1 MDSNSNRDRIPAEL
15 QDIEETLRAN
25 RHEASPLELDR
36 IKLQAIRQAAQ
47 QRPSFLAR
55 QKGAFMK
62 SRLAMMLVIAAG
74 FMLST
79 TGAGLAISG
88 SSSSGSAAGSQY
100 TPAGVE
106 EHGNHP
112 KETQGVK
119 GAHAEG
125 GNKCDESGSGSNGAG
140 GNGAGGNSSANGNG
154 NGNCKHSGS
163 STEPA
168 TSESAPAEVE
178 VAPVAAEQQAVVSN
192 GSSLPFTGFVAIP
205 LLIIGVLMVV
215 GGAMLRLKSRK
226 ENTVA

>member
-1 MDSNSNRDRIPAEL
+1 MDSNSNRNRIPAEL
-15 QDIEETLRAN
+15 HDIEETLRAN
-25 RHEASPLELDR
+25 RPETSPLELDR
-36 IKLQAIRQAAQ
+36 IKLQAIRQATQ
-47 QRPSFLAR
+47 GRPSFLAR

-106 EHGNHP
+106 EHSGHQN
-112 KETQGVK
+112 EGQGVK
-119 GAHAEG
+119 GAATHG
-125 GNKCDESGSGSNGAG
+125 GNKCSENGSNGG
-140 GNGAGGNSSANGNG
+140 GGNSGANANGNC
-154 NGNCKHSGS
+154 NN
-163 STEPA
+163 TEPA
-168 TSESAPAEVE
+168 QAETAPAEVE
-178 VAPVAAEQQAVVSN
+178 VAPVPAEQQAVVSN

-226 ENTVA
+226 QHTAV

>member
-1 MDSNSNRDRIPAEL
+1 MNSNSNRDGIPAEL
-15 QDIEETLRAN
+15 HDIEETLRAN
-25 RHEASPLELDR
+25 RPETSPLELDR
-36 IKLQAIRQAAQ
+36 IKLQAIRQATQ
-47 QRPSFLAR
+47 GRPSFLAR

-88 SSSSGSAAGSQY
+88 SSSSGSAAESQY

-106 EHGNHP
+106 EHGGHHSEN
-112 KETQGVK
+112 QGVK
-119 GAHAEG
+119 GAATKG
-125 GNKCDESGSGSNGAG
+125 GNECSGNGTGSNGG
-140 GNGAGGNSSANGNG
+140 GGNSGANGS
-154 NGNCKHSGS
+154 NCNQPVE
-163 STEPA
+163 TEP
-168 TSESAPAEVE
+168 APAEVE
-178 VAPVAAEQQAVVSN
+178 VAPVPAEQQAVVSN

-226 ENTVA
+226 QHTA

>member
-1 MDSNSNRDRIPAEL
+1 MDSDSNRNRIPAEL
-15 QDIEETLRAN
+15 HDIEETLRAN
-25 RHEASPLELDR
+25 RPETSPLELDR

-47 QRPSFLAR
+47 GRPSFVAR

-106 EHGNHP
+106 EHGGHQN
-112 KETQGVK
+112 EGQGVK
-119 GAHAEG
+119 GAATHG
-125 GNKCDESGSGSNGAG
+125 GSKCSENGSNNSGSNGAG
-140 GNGAGGNSSANGNG
+140 GNSGANGNC
-154 NGNCKHSGS
+154 NNSEPAE
-163 STEPA
+163 TEP
-168 TSESAPAEVE
+168 APAEVE
-178 VAPVAAEQQAVVSN
+178 VAPVPAEQQAVVSS

-226 ENTVA
+226 HHTAA

>member
-1 MDSNSNRDRIPAEL
+1 MDSNSNRNRIPAEL
-15 QDIEETLRAN
+15 QDIEESLRAN
-25 RHEASPLELDR
+25 RYEASPLELDR

-47 QRPSFLAR
+47 GRPSFVAR

-88 SSSSGSAAGSQY
+88 SSSSGSAAGTQY

-106 EHGNHP
+106 EHGGHQN
-112 KETQGVK
+112 EGQGVK
-119 GAHAEG
+119 GATTHG
-125 GNKCDESGSGSNGAG
+125 GNKCSDNSSGSNGAG
-140 GNGAGGNSSANGNG
+140 GNSGANGNG
-154 NGNCKHSGS
+154 KCGNEPAE
-163 STEPA
+163 TEP
-168 TSESAPAEVE
+168 APAEVE

-226 ENTVA
+226 QHTAA

>member
-1 MDSNSNRDRIPAEL
+1 MDSNSNRNGDPAEFH
-15 QDIEETLRAN
+15 DIEETLRAN
-25 RHEASPLELDR
+25 RPETSPLELDR

-47 QRPSFLAR
+47 GRPSFVAR

-79 TGAGLAISG
+79 TGAGLAISA

-100 TPAGVE
+100 TPSGVE
-106 EHGNHP
+106 QHGGHKN
-112 KETQGVK
+112 EGQGVK
-119 GAHAEG
+119 GAATEG
-125 GNKCDESGSGSNGAG
+125 GNKCSDKGSNSSGSNAG
-140 GNGAGGNSSANGNG
+140 GGNSGANSKCN
-154 NGNCKHSGS
+154 N
-163 STEPA
+163 TQPA
-168 TSESAPAEVE
+168 EAESAPAEVE
-178 VAPVAAEQQAVVSN
+178 VAPVPAEQQAVVSS

-226 ENTVA
+226 QHTA

>member
-1 MDSNSNRDRIPAEL
+1 MDSNSNRNGIPAEFH
-15 QDIEETLRAN
+15 DIEETLRAN
-25 RHEASPLELDR
+25 RPETSPLELDR

-47 QRPSFLAR
+47 GRPSFVAR

-88 SSSSGSAAGSQY
+88 SSSSGSAAESQY

-106 EHGNHP
+106 EHSGHHSEN
-112 KETQGVK
+112 QGVK
-119 GAHAEG
+119 GAATKG
-125 GNKCDESGSGSNGAG
+125 GNDCSGNGSNGG
-140 GNGAGGNSSANGNG
+140 GGNSGANGS
-154 NGNCKHSGS
+154 NCNEPVE
-163 STEPA
+163 TEP
-168 TSESAPAEVE
+168 APAEVE
-178 VAPVAAEQQAVVSN
+178 IAPVPAEQQAVVSS

-215 GGAMLRLKSRK
+215 GGAMLRFKSRK
-226 ENTVA
+226 QHTA

>member
-1 MDSNSNRDRIPAEL
+1 MDSNSNRNRIPAEL

-25 RHEASPLELDR
+25 RPETSPLELDR
-36 IKLQAIRQAAQ
+36 IKLQAIRQASQ
-47 QRPSFLAR
+47 GRTSFLAR

-88 SSSSGSAAGSQY
+88 SSSSGSAAESQY

-106 EHGNHP
+106 EHGGHHSEN
-112 KETQGVK
+112 QGVK
-119 GAHAEG
+119 GAATKG
-125 GNKCDESGSGSNGAG
+125 GNDCSSNGSNGG
-140 GNGAGGNSSANGNG
+140 GGNSGANGS
-154 NGNCKHSGS
+154 NCNEPAE
-163 STEPA
+163 TEPV
-168 TSESAPAEVE
+168 PAEVE
-178 VAPVAAEQQAVVSN
+178 VAPVPAEQQAVVSS

-215 GGAMLRLKSRK
+215 GGAMLRFKSRK
-226 ENTVA
+226 QHTA

>member
-1 MDSNSNRDRIPAEL
+1 MDSNSNRNRIPAEL
-15 QDIEETLRAN
+15 QDIEDTLRAN

-47 QRPSFLAR
+47 GRPSFVAR

-74 FMLST
+74 FLLST

-88 SSSSGSAAGSQY
+88 SSSSGSAAGTQY

-106 EHGNHP
+106 EHGGHQN
-112 KETQGVK
+112 EGQGVK
-119 GAHAEG
+119 GAATHG
-125 GNKCDESGSGSNGAG
+125 GNKCSGNGGNNSGSNGAG
-140 GNGAGGNSSANGNG
+140 GNSGANGNG
-154 NGNCKHSGS
+154 NCNNSEPAE
-163 STEPA
+163 TEP
-168 TSESAPAEVE
+168 APAEVE
-178 VAPVAAEQQAVVSN
+178 VAPVPAEQQAVVSS

-215 GGAMLRLKSRK
+215 GGAMLRFKSRK
-226 ENTVA
+226 QHTA

>member
-1 MDSNSNRDRIPAEL
+1 MDSNSNRNRIPAEL
-15 QDIEETLRAN
+15 HDIEDTLRAN

-47 QRPSFLAR
+47 GRPSFVAR

-88 SSSSGSAAGSQY
+88 SSSSGSAAESQY

-106 EHGNHP
+106 EQGGHHSEN
-112 KETQGVK
+112 QGVK
-119 GAHAEG
+119 GAATKG
-125 GNKCDESGSGSNGAG
+125 GNDCSGNGSNAG
-140 GNGAGGNSSANGNG
+140 GGNSGANGS
-154 NGNCKHSGS
+154 NCN
-163 STEPA
+163 E
-168 TSESAPAEVE
+168 PAEVE
-178 VAPVAAEQQAVVSN
+178 VAPVPAEQQAVVSS

-226 ENTVA
+226 HHTAA

>member
-1 MDSNSNRDRIPAEL
+1 MDSNSNRNRIPAEL
-15 QDIEETLRAN
+15 QDVEDTLRAN

-47 QRPSFLAR
+47 GRPSFVAR

-88 SSSSGSAAGSQY
+88 SSSSGSAAGTQY

-106 EHGNHP
+106 EHGGHQN
-112 KETQGVK
+112 EGQGVK
-119 GAHAEG
+119 GAATHG
-125 GNKCDESGSGSNGAG
+125 GNKCSENGSNSSGSNGAG
-140 GNGAGGNSSANGNG
+140 GNSGANGNG
-154 NGNCKHSGS
+154 NGNCNN
-163 STEPA
+163 TEPA
-168 TSESAPAEVE
+168 ETETVPAEVE
-178 VAPVAAEQQAVVSN
+178 VAPVPAEQQAVVSS

-215 GGAMLRLKSRK
+215 GGAMLRLKSRN
-226 ENTVA
+226 ETAA

>member
-1 MDSNSNRDRIPAEL
+1 MDSNSNRNRIPAEL

-25 RHEASPLELDR
+25 RPETSPLELDR
-36 IKLQAIRQAAQ
+36 IKLQAIRQATQ
-47 QRPSFLAR
+47 GRPSFLAR

-106 EHGNHP
+106 EHGGHQN
-112 KETQGVK
+112 EGQGVK
-119 GAHAEG
+119 GAATHG
-125 GNKCDESGSGSNGAG
+125 GTKCSENGSGSNGAG
-140 GNGAGGNSSANGNG
+140 GNSGANGNG
-154 NGNCKHSGS
+154 KCNNTQPAE
-163 STEPA
+163 TE
-168 TSESAPAEVE
+168 TAPAEVE
-178 VAPVAAEQQAVVSN
+178 VAPVPAEQQAVVSN

-226 ENTVA
+226 QHTAA

>member
-1 MDSNSNRDRIPAEL
+1 MDSNSNRNRIPAEL
-15 QDIEETLRAN
+15 HDIEETLRAN
-25 RHEASPLELDR
+25 RPETSPLELDR
-36 IKLQAIRQAAQ
+36 IKLQAIRQASQ
-47 QRPSFLAR
+47 GRTSFLAR

-88 SSSSGSAAGSQY
+88 SSSSGSAAGTQY

-106 EHGNHP
+106 EHGGHQN
-112 KETQGVK
+112 EGQGVK
-119 GAHAEG
+119 GAATHGGSKCTDNG
-125 GNKCDESGSGSNGAG
+125 GNSSGSNGAG
-140 GNGAGGNSSANGNG
+140 GNSGANANGNG
-154 NGNCKHSGS
+154 DCNN
-163 STEPA
+163 TEPA
-168 TSESAPAEVE
+168 EAETAPAEVE
-178 VAPVAAEQQAVVSN
+178 VAPVPAEQQAVVSS

-226 ENTVA
+226 HHTAA

>member
-1 MDSNSNRDRIPAEL
+1 MDSNSNRNGIPAEFN
-15 QDIEETLRAN
+15 DIEETLRAN
-25 RHEASPLELDR
+25 RPETSPLELDR

-47 QRPSFLAR
+47 GRPSFVAR

-88 SSSSGSAAGSQY
+88 SSSSGSAAESQY

-106 EHGNHP
+106 EHGGHHSEN
-112 KETQGVK
+112 QGVK
-119 GAHAEG
+119 GAATKG
-125 GNKCDESGSGSNGAG
+125 GNDCSGNGSNGG
-140 GNGAGGNSSANGNG
+140 GGNSGANGS
-154 NGNCKHSGS
+154 NCNEPVE
-163 STEPA
+163 TEP
-168 TSESAPAEVE
+168 APAEVE
-178 VAPVAAEQQAVVSN
+178 VAPVPAEQQAVVSS

-215 GGAMLRLKSRK
+215 GGAMLRFKSRK
-226 ENTVA
+226 QHTA

>member
-1 MDSNSNRDRIPAEL
+1 MDRNSNRNGIPPEL
-15 QDIEETLRAN
+15 EDIEDALRAN

-47 QRPSFLAR
+47 GRPSFVAR

-106 EHGNHP
+106 EHGGQKP
-112 KETQGVK
+112 EGQGVK
-119 GAHAEG
+119 GAATKG
-125 GNKCDESGSGSNGAG
+125 GNECAE
-140 GNGAGGNSSANGNG
+140 NGNG
-154 NGNCKHSGS
+154 NGANGKGGNSGANANGNCNH
-163 STEPA
+163 TEPA
-168 TSESAPAEVE
+168 AVEPAPAEVE
-178 VAPVAAEQQAVVSN
+178 VAPVPAEQQAVV
-192 GSSLPFTGFVAIP
+192 
-205 LLIIGVLMVV
+205 
-215 GGAMLRLKSRK
+215 
-226 ENTVA
+226 